1 MKKLLIALMAISLIF
16 GLASCKST
24 NQEDASETPVEQP
37 QEPTDETVDD
47 TTDESTDETDSFAEK
62 NAKLMEK
69 LSGSRD
75 GAIKAGADKYYA
87 DQLSALDEQLKALKE
102 KAADSNEDLSEEIED
117 LNYRYLA
124 LQKAS
129 ETKQLKEK
137 IEEHGFDQ
145 DNKIAYDAAEALL
158 AELEKVINENASGK
172 VQYKAAEATYA
183 AYHTIFYSSFKKL
196 ADAERKSALEQKKA
210 ADNVKAG
217 VAQKDKY
224 KAITEV
230 FQKGDNAYVTKNPE
244 TAYDCYKEAKEKY
257 EALAIEIAEKRA
269 AAQKRIDEA
278 KAKVQDV
285 ENFAG
290 EADVKAPI
298 GDEKI
303 DGIEEKDAVLLEE
316 DKFENPDDAVIEVE
330 DSVKVENDGVVEVF
344 KDAFKAEG
352 DR

>member
-24 NQEDASETPVEQP
+24 KQEDASETPVEQP

-62 NAKLMEK
+62 NAKLMEQ

-87 DQLSALDEQLKALKE
+87 DQLSALDEQLKA
-102 KAADSNEDLSEEIED
+102 

-158 AELEKVINENASGK
+158 AELEKAINENASGK

-217 VAQKDKY
+217 VAQKDRY

-244 TAYDCYKEAKEKY
+244 AAYDCYKEAKEKY

-303 DGIEEKDAVLLEE
+303 DGIEEKDSVLLEE

-330 DSVKVENDGVVEVF
+330 DSVEVENDGVVEVF

>member
-1 MKKLLIALMAISLIF
+1 MKK
-16 GLASCKST
+16 
-24 NQEDASETPVEQP
+24 
-37 QEPTDETVDD
+37 ETV
-47 TTDESTDETDSFAEK
+47 SNDS
-62 NAKLMEK
+62 
-69 LSGSRD
+69 
-75 GAIKAGADKYYA
+75 
-87 DQLSALDEQLKALKE
+87 
-102 KAADSNEDLSEEIED
+102 
-117 LNYRYLA
+117 
-124 LQKAS
+124 
-129 ETKQLKEK
+129 LKEK

-158 AELEKVINENASGK
+158 AELEKAINENASGK

-217 VAQKDKY
+217 VAQKDRY

-230 FQKGDNAYVTKNPE
+230 FQKGDNAYVTKNAE
-244 TAYDCYKEAKEKY
+244 AAYDCYKEAKEKY

-303 DGIEEKDAVLLEE
+303 DGIEEKDSVLLEE

-330 DSVKVENDGVVEVF
+330 DSVEVENDGVVEVF